1 MVAVVGSGLVVAA
14 EAVAV
19 EGSPSRKDEH
29 VGEEEQFRLLL
40 GFD

>member
-1 MVAVVGSGLVVAA
+1 MVVEVGSGLVVAA
-14 EAVAV
+14 GVGAV

-29 VGEEEQFRLLL
+29 GDEEEQFRLLL